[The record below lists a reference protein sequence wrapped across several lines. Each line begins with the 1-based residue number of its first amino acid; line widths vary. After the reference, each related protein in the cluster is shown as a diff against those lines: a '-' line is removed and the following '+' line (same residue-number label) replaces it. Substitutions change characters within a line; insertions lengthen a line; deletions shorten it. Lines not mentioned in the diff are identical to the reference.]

1 MARSRKGKKT
11 TFVGKDL
18 ELFSEMENNFF
29 VFNVEKNKGIQCRFG
44 MRGKCEEC
52 CKRRRGGLKDVVM

>member
-1 MARSRKGKKT
+1 MSRSAKGKKA

-18 ELFSEMENNFF
+18 KIFSSMENNFF

-44 MRGKCEEC
+44 MRG
-52 CKRRRGGLKDVVM
+52 